1 MLNNTLKK
9 NLTHCVLGT
18 GSDPI
23 LSMKNSLDLLRWA
36 QKAKLLSA
44 SGQMMP
50 PDTTF
55 IALTTA
61 ICHGFR
67 ITIYL
72 LPMLRHIYSASS
84 GDTYCPDDSH
94 LACWAQMSRP

>member
-1 MLNNTLKK
+1 M
-9 NLTHCVLGT
+9 THCDLGT

-36 QKAKLLSA
+36 QSAKLLST
-44 SGQMMP
+44 SGQLMP
-50 PDTTF
+50 PESIF

-67 ITIYL
+67 TTICL
-72 LPMLRHIYSASS
+72 LPI
-84 GDTYCPDDSH
+84 
-94 LACWAQMSRP
+94 